1 MITRWVIREHKRTP
15 GKGPMAQAEVMSQE
29 ELVQGPLTSDYRK
42 ELAIDPLMMLE
53 DAADID
59 RVDRL
64 G

>member
-1 MITRWVIREHKRTP
+1 
-15 GKGPMAQAEVMSQE
+15 MSQE